1 MFFMDV
7 RVQFPSPAQ
16 NKNDMITIVLLIG
29 LCLATL
35 IITVFFETAQDYW
48 MSKDS
53 KNVFLYKKK
62 WKFWGQGVMYSYFV
76 IGTIFDI
83 YLTDWYGLF
92 LFPIQGLI
100 FWISHDAALGVRFG
114 KGIYYLGANKWDTT
128 MKELFYSGKT
138 FFWVRVF
145 LLAIITLVYL
155 KFCCNIF

>member
-1 MFFMDV
+1 
-7 RVQFPSPAQ
+7 
-16 NKNDMITIVLLIG
+16 MITIVLLIG

-53 KNVFLYKKK
+53 KNLYKSK
-62 WKFWGQGVMYSYFV
+62 WKFFGQGVMYSIFV

-114 KGIYYLGANKWDTT
+114 KGIYYLGTSKFDT
-128 MKELFYSGKT
+128 KFKVICIGSGK
-138 FFWVRVF
+138 FAFWIRVF
-145 LLAIITLVYL
+145 LLMIIILVYL